1 MNVEI
6 NDISKED
13 NNIKNNIE
21 NNIDNTNIV
30 INEPI
35 VKKKRGRPR
44 KYPIDH
50 NKNKIKKKRGRPKGT
65 KNKTTKKKN
74 S

>member
-21 NNIDNTNIV
+21 NNIEIENNIDNTNIV

-35 VKKKRGRPR
+35 IKKKRGRPR
-44 KYPIDH
+44 K
-50 NKNKIKKKRGRPKGT
+50 
-65 KNKTTKKKN
+65 
-74 S
+74 

>member
-1 MNVEI
+1 MNIEVI
-6 NDISKED
+6 DTSKED
-13 NNIKNNIE
+13 KNVVVGE
-21 NNIDNTNIV
+21 TV
-30 INEPI
+30 I
-35 VKKKRGRPR
+35 KKKRGRPR

-50 NKNKIKKKRGRPKGT
+50 NKNKVKKKRGRPKGT

>member
-21 NNIDNTNIV
+21 IEKNIDNTNIV

-35 VKKKRGRPR
+35 VKKKGVDQEN
-44 KYPIDH
+44 IL
-50 NKNKIKKKRGRPKGT
+50 
-65 KNKTTKKKN
+65 
-74 S
+74 